1 MASAVAGM
9 AQVRSVMEGDDGS
22 VAVGSVDDGSD

>member
-9 AQVRSVMEGDDGS
+9 ARVCSGMEGDDGS
-22 VAVGSVDDGSD
+22 VVVGSVDDSSD